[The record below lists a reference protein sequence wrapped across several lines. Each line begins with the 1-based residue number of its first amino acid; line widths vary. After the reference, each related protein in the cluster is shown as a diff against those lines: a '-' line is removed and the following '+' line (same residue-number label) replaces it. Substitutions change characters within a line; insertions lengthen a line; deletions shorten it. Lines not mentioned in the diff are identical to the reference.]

1 MKKVLS
7 AHQRQKLNKYA
18 LLEHTKM
25 KQAKQRARIVLLGR
39 TIQNKGKHLVNLV
52 KKVLSAH
59 QRQKLI
65 KNAVLEHT
73 KMNQAKQR
81 AKIVL
86 LGSMVQN
93 KAKQLKKVHAL
104 NVTQEK

>member
-1 MKKVLS
+1 
-7 AHQRQKLNKYA
+7 
-18 LLEHTKM
+18 M
-25 KQAKQRARIVLLGR
+25 KQAKQRARNVLLGR
-39 TIQNKGKHLVNLV
+39 TIQNKEKHLVNHV

-59 QRQKLI
+59 QPQTLI
-65 KNAVLEHT
+65 KNAVLDHT
-73 KMNQAKQR
+73 KMNQAKAR
-81 AKIVL
+81 AMIVL